1 MTEFLLFIGAFVGLG
16 VIIFLAF
23 FLPPTGEVYDWTELA
38 EDIEEE
44 DAEDLSDEKPYVDGR
59 KNKDENR

>member
-1 MTEFLLFIGAFVGLG
+1 MSGFLLFIGAFVGLG

-38 EDIEEE
+38 ED
-44 DAEDLSDEKPYVDGR
+44 AEDLSDEKPYVED
-59 KNKDENR
+59 KKDENR